1 MRFEAIARR
10 QRAQSRAV
18 VCAPKAKRRSRSVFC
33 EHAKFFILGIEAD
46 VPLIEVANQ
55 KRVTAVLSTSPFR
68 LQYFTD
74 RNRSLPSLLSAGFPD
89 TEETQRPSSLPPP
102 ALQAPAAASSSTSP
116 SNRHASLHLRRS
128 VRGPRDLHRRQW
140 RLRAAP
146 RASRLR
152 HHQPQQVLL
161 EGDGYVGGAHAHARH
176 HDLPRSRYVLSLDP
190 RGRLVVAPKRKRVEC
205 LVNVILFFS
214 VIATRLH
221 PQPY

>member
-102 ALQAPAAASSSTSP
+102 ALQVPAAASSSTSP

-128 VRGPRDLHRRQW
+128 LRGPRDLHRRQW